1 MTSMISSTEATD
13 AFKLLLRIGA
23 ALSLSDGLRESC
35 PRSMLEIVNKEGGG
49 EFEFMEEIV
58 VVAVEE
64 VPDIFEEVLGRVSRV
79 LFFIRMFI
87 SVRSFWISS

>member
-1 MTSMISSTEATD
+1 
-13 AFKLLLRIGA
+13 
-23 ALSLSDGLRESC
+23 
-35 PRSMLEIVNKEGGG
+35 MLEIVEEGGG

-64 VPDIFEEVLGRVSRV
+64 VPDIFEEVLGRVLGI
-79 LFFIRMFI
+79 LFFISMFT